1 MDVRL
6 SAQFGPL
13 KRPKR
18 LGGRPA
24 EATWACQK
32 QPPLPLDSSVHESHQ
47 IPDHSA
53 AARPPLSHRLPPSG
67 RRHASRNAAPPL
79 PGCRLAS
86 APEGRPVSARSSPS
100 LRPVP
105 ATAEVPGGTGSTAV
119 REENAHHLPGFLL
132 YSSTAW
138 RAVTPSI
145 QVRSYLFVL

>member
-1 MDVRL
+1 MDVCL

-24 EATWACQK
+24 EATWACRK
-32 QPPLPLDSSVHESHQ
+32 QPPLPLDSSIHESHQ
-47 IPDHSA
+47 IPDRSA
-53 AARPPLSHRLPPSG
+53 AARPPLSHRLPPLG
-67 RRHASRNAAPPL
+67 RRRASRNATPPP
-79 PGCRLAS
+79 PGRRLAF
-86 APEGRPVSARSSPS
+86 ALEGHPVSTRSSPS

-105 ATAEVPGGTGSTAV
+105 AAAEVPGGAGSTAV
-119 REENAHHLPGFLL
+119 REENAHHLPGFLH

-138 RAVTPSI
+138 RAVTPSS